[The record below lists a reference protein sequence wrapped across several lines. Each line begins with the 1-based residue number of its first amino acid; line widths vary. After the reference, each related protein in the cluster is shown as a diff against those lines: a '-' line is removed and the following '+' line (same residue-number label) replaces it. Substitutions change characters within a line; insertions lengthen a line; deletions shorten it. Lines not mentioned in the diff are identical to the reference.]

1 MLIWIEIFIFTNVC
15 IEMLENDVLRTLA
28 LGICLFT
35 VLVFISTENCW
46 GFVFESI
53 SLFKCFV
60 EFRKR
65 FNFAQMV
72 DKMNV
77 TLDLRQQRCDLI
89 YEIQALV
96 LQSCLFIFDN
106 RVEFL
111 WYFVNRF
118 EMSIVVDLLN
128 TFFDLWVCIVYLIDI
143 FLHLFEV
150 SFHVVVSLED
160 LGVGKGSTLEVWVDF

>member
-28 LGICLFT
+28 LGICLFA

-53 SLFKCFV
+53 SLFIWFV
-60 EFRKR
+60 VFSKR

-77 TLDLRQQRCDLI
+77 TLDLRQQRCDLV

-118 EMSIVVDLLN
+118 EMSIVVDFLN

-150 SFHVVVSLED
+150 RFHVVISFED
-160 LGVGKGSTLEVWVDF
+160 LGVGKGSTLEVWVDL